1 MNFRSSIIKQNN
13 MTKLPKKLMTAAV
26 VATICASGI
35 YLIAADHADAPAVTG
50 KTSDITDVYAFQ
62 SPTNASNMVLV
73 VNIQG
78 LMAPSATAA
87 AKFDP
92 ETMVEINIDNS
103 STKDNVEDLVIQ
115 TTFEN
120 GKVQVYGPAK
130 PIQTGLKSTL
140 INSATKVEGSITAY
154 AASPSIANQN
164 GMQVFAGPR
173 DDPFFFD
180 LTQYKKVIAGTAT
193 SFNNPG
199 ADTFAGTNVMSIVI
213 ELPKTLLG
221 TGSINIWATSNR
233 KM

>member
-1 MNFRSSIIKQNN
+1 MN
-13 MTKLPKKLMTAAV
+13 KLNPKKLVMAVV
-26 VATICASGI
+26 VATICASGV

-62 SPTNASNMVLV
+62 SPTNSSNMVLV

-78 LMAPSATAA
+78 LLAPSATGA

>member
-1 MNFRSSIIKQNN
+1 MN
-13 MTKLPKKLMTAAV
+13 KLSKKLIMAV
-26 VATICASGI
+26 VVAVIGASSV

-62 SPTNASNMVLV
+62 SPSNASNMVLV

-78 LMAPSATAA
+78 LLAPSATAA

-92 ETMVEINIDNS
+92 ETMVEVNIDNS
-103 STKDNVEDLVIQ
+103 ATKDNIEDLVIQ

-140 INSATKVEGSITAY
+140 INTASKVEGSITAY
-154 AASPSIANQN
+154 GSSPTIAEQN
-164 GMQVFAGPR
+164 GMKVFAGPR

-180 LTQYKKVIAGTAT
+180 LTQYKKIIAGTAT
-193 SFNNPG
+193 GFNNPG
-199 ADTFAGTNVMSIVI
+199 SDTFAGTNVMSIVI
-213 ELPKTLLG
+213 ELPKSALG
-221 TGSINIWATSNR
+221 TGSVNIWATSNR

>member
-1 MNFRSSIIKQNN
+1 MK
-13 MTKLPKKLMTAAV
+13 KLNPKKLIMASV
-26 VATICASGI
+26 VATICASGV

-78 LMAPSATAA
+78 LLAPSATAA

-103 STKDNVEDLVIQ
+103 TAKDNIEDLVIQ

-120 GKVQVYGPAK
+120 GNVQVYGPAT

-140 INSATKVEGSITAY
+140 INAATKVEGAITAY
-154 AASPSIANQN
+154 GAAPSIADQN
-164 GMQVFAGPR
+164 GMKVFAGSR

-193 SFNNPG
+193 SFNTPG

-221 TGSINIWATSNR
+221 TGAVNIWATSNR

>member
-1 MNFRSSIIKQNN
+1 MNKIN
-13 MTKLPKKLMTAAV
+13 PKKLMMAV
-26 VATICASGI
+26 VVAMVCASGV

-62 SPTNASNMVLV
+62 SPSNSSNMVLV

-78 LMAPSATAA
+78 LLAPSATGA

-103 STKDNVEDLVIQ
+103 TTKDNIEDLVIQ

-120 GKVQVYGPAK
+120 GNVQVYGPAS

-140 INSATKVEGSITAY
+140 ISASTKVEGSITAY
-154 AASPSIANQN
+154 GATPSIAEQN
-164 GMQVFAGPR
+164 GMKVFAGPR

-193 SFNNPG
+193 SFSNPG
-199 ADTFAGTNVMSIVI
+199 ADTFAGTNVMSIVV

-221 TGSINIWATSNR
+221 TGTINIWATSNR

>member
-1 MNFRSSIIKQNN
+1 
-13 MTKLPKKLMTAAV
+13 MTKLPKKLMMAAV
-26 VATICASGI
+26 VATICATGA

-62 SPTNASNMVLV
+62 SPTTPTNMVLV

-78 LMAPSATAA
+78 LLAPSATAA

-103 STKDNVEDLVIQ
+103 TTKDNIEDLVIQ

-140 INSATKVEGSITAY
+140 INASTKVEGAITAY
-154 AASPSIANQN
+154 GAAPSITDQN
-164 GMQVFAGPR
+164 GMKVFAGPR

-180 LTQYKKVIAGTAT
+180 LTQFKKILATTAT
-193 SFNNPG
+193 GFNNPG
-199 ADTFAGTNVMSIVI
+199 TDTFAGTNVMSIVI
-213 ELPKTLLG
+213 ELPKSVLG
-221 TGSINIWATSNR
+221 TGSVNIWATTNR

>member
-1 MNFRSSIIKQNN
+1 MN
-13 MTKLPKKLMTAAV
+13 KLNPKKLMMAV
-26 VATICASGI
+26 VVAMICASGV

-50 KTSDITDVYAFQ
+50 KSSDITDVYAFQ
-62 SPTNASNMVLV
+62 SPTTASNMVLV

-78 LMAPSATAA
+78 LLAPSATAA

-103 STKDNVEDLVIQ
+103 TTKDNIEDLVIQ

-140 INSATKVEGSITAY
+140 INSATKVEGSITTY
-154 AASPSIANQN
+154 GAAPSIADQ
-164 GMQVFAGPR
+164 GGIKVFAGPR

-180 LTQYKKVIAGTAT
+180 LTQYKKVIAATAT

-221 TGSINIWATSNR
+221 TGTVNIWATSNR

>member
-1 MNFRSSIIKQNN
+1 MN
-13 MTKLPKKLMTAAV
+13 KLSKKLTMALV

-62 SPTNASNMVLV
+62 SPTTPTNMVLV

-78 LMAPSATAA
+78 LLAPSATAA

-103 STKDNVEDLVIQ
+103 TTKDNIEDLVIQ

-140 INSATKVEGSITAY
+140 INASTKVEGAITAY
-154 AASPSIANQN
+154 GAAPSITDQN
-164 GMQVFAGPR
+164 GMKVFAGPR

-180 LTQYKKVIAGTAT
+180 LTQYKKIIATTAT
-193 SFNNPG
+193 GFNNPG
-199 ADTFAGTNVMSIVI
+199 ADTFAGTNVMSIVV
-213 ELPKTLLG
+213 ELPKSVLG
-221 TGSINIWATSNR
+221 TGSVNIWATSNR

>member
-1 MNFRSSIIKQNN
+1 MN
-13 MTKLPKKLMTAAV
+13 KLNPKKLMMAAV
-26 VATICASGI
+26 VATICATGA

-62 SPTNASNMVLV
+62 SPTTASNMVLV

-78 LMAPSATAA
+78 LLAPSATGA

-115 TTFEN
+115 ATFEN

-140 INSATKVEGSITAY
+140 INSATKVEGAITAY
-154 AASPSIANQN
+154 GAAPSITEQS
-164 GMQVFAGPR
+164 GMKIFAGPR

-180 LTQYKKVIAGTAT
+180 LDQFKKILATTAT
-193 SFNNPG
+193 GFNNPG
-199 ADTFAGTNVMSIVI
+199 TDTFAGTNVMSIVI
-213 ELPKTLLG
+213 ELPKSALG
-221 TGSINIWATSNR
+221 TGSVNIWATTNR

>member
-1 MNFRSSIIKQNN
+1 MNKIN
-13 MTKLPKKLMTAAV
+13 PKKLMMAVV
-26 VATICASGI
+26 VATICASGV

-62 SPTNASNMVLV
+62 SPTNSSNMVLV

-120 GKVQVYGPAK
+120 GKVQVYGPSK
-130 PIQTGLKSTL
+130 PIQTGVKSTL
-140 INSATKVEGSITAY
+140 INPTTKVEGAITAY

-164 GMQVFAGPR
+164 GIQVFAGPR

>member
-1 MNFRSSIIKQNN
+1 
-13 MTKLPKKLMTAAV
+13 MTKLPKKLVMAV
-26 VATICASGI
+26 MVATICASGI

-78 LMAPSATAA
+78 LLAPSATAA

-103 STKDNVEDLVIQ
+103 ATADNIEDLVIQ

-120 GKVQVYGPAK
+120 GKVQVYGPAN

-140 INSATKVEGSITAY
+140 INSATKVEGAITAY
-154 AASPSIANQN
+154 GAVPSITEQS
-164 GMQVFAGPR
+164 GMKVFAGPR

-180 LTQYKKVIAGTAT
+180 LGQFKKILATTAT
-193 SFNNPG
+193 GFNNPG
-199 ADTFAGTNVMSIVI
+199 TDTFAGTNVMSIVI
-213 ELPKTLLG
+213 ELPKSVLG
-221 TGSINIWATSNR
+221 TGSVNIWATSNR

>member
-1 MNFRSSIIKQNN
+1 
-13 MTKLPKKLMTAAV
+13 MTKLPKKLMMAAV
-26 VATICASGI
+26 VATICATGA

-62 SPTNASNMVLV
+62 SPSNASNMVLV

-78 LMAPSATAA
+78 LLAPSATGA

-103 STKDNVEDLVIQ
+103 TTKDNIEDLVIQ
-115 TTFEN
+115 TTFDG

-140 INSATKVEGSITAY
+140 INAASKVEGAITAY
-154 AASPSIANQN
+154 GSTASITDQN
-164 GMQVFAGPR
+164 GMKVFAGPR

-180 LTQYKKVIAGTAT
+180 LNQFKKILAGTAT
-193 SFNNPG
+193 GFNNPG
-199 ADTFAGTNVMSIVI
+199 TDSFANTNVMSIVI
-213 ELPKTLLG
+213 ELPKSALG
-221 TGSINIWATSNR
+221 TGSVNIWATTNR

>member
-1 MNFRSSIIKQNN
+1 
-13 MTKLPKKLMTAAV
+13 MTNKLNPKKLVMVAIVAA
-26 VATICASGI
+26 ICTSGI

-62 SPTNASNMVLV
+62 SPTNSNNMVLV

-78 LMAPSATAA
+78 LLAPSATAA

-92 ETMVEINIDNS
+92 ETMIEINIDNS
-103 STKDNVEDLVIQ
+103 TTKDNIEDLVIQ
-115 TTFEN
+115 TTFDN

-140 INSATKVEGSITAY
+140 INSSTKVEGAITAY
-154 AASPSIANQN
+154 GATPTVIDQN
-164 GMQVFAGPR
+164 GMKVFAGPR

-180 LTQYKKVIAGTAT
+180 LTQFKKVIAAEATA
-193 SFNNPG
+193 FNNPG

-213 ELPKTLLG
+213 ELPKSALG
-221 TGSINIWATSNR
+221 TGSVNVWATSNR

>member
-1 MNFRSSIIKQNN
+1 
-13 MTKLPKKLMTAAV
+13 MTKLPKKLMMAAV
-26 VATICASGI
+26 VATICATGA

-62 SPTNASNMVLV
+62 SPTTASNMVLV

-78 LMAPSATAA
+78 LLAPSATAA

-103 STKDNVEDLVIQ
+103 ATADNIEDLVIQ

-140 INSATKVEGSITAY
+140 INSATKVEGAITAY
-154 AASPSIANQN
+154 GAAPSITEQS
-164 GMQVFAGPR
+164 GMKIFAGPR

-180 LTQYKKVIAGTAT
+180 LGQFKKILATTAT
-193 SFNNPG
+193 GFNNPG
-199 ADTFAGTNVMSIVI
+199 TDTFAGTNVMSIVI
-213 ELPKTLLG
+213 ELPKSVLG
-221 TGSINIWATSNR
+221 TGSVNIWATTNR

>member
-1 MNFRSSIIKQNN
+1 MNKPNQRKVIAVIV
-13 MTKLPKKLMTAAV
+13 MAALL
-26 VATICASGI
+26 ATGV

-62 SPTNASNMVLV
+62 SPSNTSNMVLV

-78 LMAPSATAA
+78 LLAPTATAA

-92 ETMVEINIDNS
+92 ETMIEINIDNS
-103 STKDNVEDLVIQ
+103 TTKDNVEDLVIQ
-115 TTFEN
+115 TTFDN
-120 GKVQVYGPAK
+120 GKVQVYGPSA
-130 PIQTGLKSTL
+130 PIQTGVKSTL
-140 INSATKVEGSITAY
+140 INSATKVEGSITTYGSA
-154 AASPSIANQN
+154 PSIADQN
-164 GMQVFAGPR
+164 GIKVFAGPR

-199 ADTFAGTNVMSIVI
+199 TDTFAGTNVMSIVI

-221 TGSINIWATSNR
+221 TGSVNIWATSNR

>member
-1 MNFRSSIIKQNN
+1 
-13 MTKLPKKLMTAAV
+13 MTKLPKKLMTAVV

-62 SPTNASNMVLV
+62 SPTNSSNMVLV

-78 LMAPSATAA
+78 LLAPSATGA

>member
-1 MNFRSSIIKQNN
+1 MN
-13 MTKLPKKLMTAAV
+13 KLNPKKLV
-26 VATICASGI
+26 VAFVAATICATGA

-62 SPTNASNMVLV
+62 SPSNASNMVLV

-78 LMAPSATAA
+78 LLAPSATAA

-92 ETMVEINIDNS
+92 ETMIEINIDNS
-103 STKDNVEDLVIQ
+103 TVKDNIEDLVIQ
-115 TTFEN
+115 TTFDN

-140 INSATKVEGSITAY
+140 INSASKVEGSITAY
-154 AASPSIANQN
+154 GASPSIANQN
-164 GMQVFAGPR
+164 GIQVFAGPR

-213 ELPKTLLG
+213 ELPKSVLG
-221 TGSINIWATSNR
+221 TGSVNIWATSNR

>member
-1 MNFRSSIIKQNN
+1 MN
-13 MTKLPKKLMTAAV
+13 KLNPKKLMMAAV
-26 VATICASGI
+26 VATICASGA

-62 SPTNASNMVLV
+62 SPTTASNMVLV

-78 LMAPSATAA
+78 LLAPSATAA
-87 AKFDP
+87 AKFDA

-103 STKDNVEDLVIQ
+103 TVKDNIEDLVIQ

-140 INSATKVEGSITAY
+140 INASSKVEGAITAY
-154 AASPSIANQN
+154 GAASPSITESN
-164 GMQVFAGPR
+164 GIKVFAGPR

-180 LTQYKKVIAGTAT
+180 LGQFKKILATTAT
-193 SFNNPG
+193 GFNNPG
-199 ADTFAGTNVMSIVI
+199 TDTFANTNVMSIVI
-213 ELPKTLLG
+213 ELPKSVLG
-221 TGSINIWATSNR
+221 TGSVNIWATSNR

>member
-1 MNFRSSIIKQNN
+1 
-13 MTKLPKKLMTAAV
+13 MTKLNPKKLMMAVV
-26 VATICASGI
+26 VATICASGV

-50 KTSDITDVYAFQ
+50 RTSDITDVYAFQ
-62 SPTNASNMVLV
+62 SPTTASNMVLV

-78 LMAPSATAA
+78 LLAPSATAA

-103 STKDNVEDLVIQ
+103 TTKDNIEDLVIQ

-140 INSATKVEGSITAY
+140 INSATKVEGSITTY
-154 AASPSIANQN
+154 GAAPSIADQ
-164 GMQVFAGPR
+164 GGIKVFAGPR

-193 SFNNPG
+193 SFNDPG

-221 TGSINIWATSNR
+221 SGTVNIWATSNR

>member
-1 MNFRSSIIKQNN
+1 
-13 MTKLPKKLMTAAV
+13 MTKLPKKLMMAAV
-26 VATICASGI
+26 VATICATGA

-62 SPTNASNMVLV
+62 SPTTASNMVLV

-78 LMAPSATAA
+78 LLAPSATAA

-103 STKDNVEDLVIQ
+103 TTKDNIEDLVIQ

-140 INSATKVEGSITAY
+140 INSASKVEGSITAY
-154 AASPSIANQN
+154 GASPSIANQN
-164 GMQVFAGPR
+164 GIQVFAGPR

-180 LTQYKKVIAGTAT
+180 LTQFKKILAATAT
-193 SFNNPG
+193 GFNNPG
-199 ADTFAGTNVMSIVI
+199 MDTFAGTNVMSIVI
-213 ELPKTLLG
+213 ELPKSVLG
-221 TGSINIWATSNR
+221 TGSVNIWATTNR

>member
-1 MNFRSSIIKQNN
+1 MN
-13 MTKLPKKLMTAAV
+13 KLNPKKLMMAV
-26 VATICASGI
+26 VVAMICASGV

-50 KTSDITDVYAFQ
+50 KSSDITDVYAFE
-62 SPTNASNMVLV
+62 SPTTASNMVLV

-78 LMAPSATAA
+78 LLAPSATAA

-103 STKDNVEDLVIQ
+103 TTKDNIEDLVIQ

-140 INSATKVEGSITAY
+140 INSTTKVEGSITTY
-154 AASPSIANQN
+154 GAAPSIADQ
-164 GMQVFAGPR
+164 GGIKVFAGPR

-193 SFNNPG
+193 SFNDPG

-221 TGSINIWATSNR
+221 TGTVNIWATSNR